1 MYLRWQ
7 RTFFFALTQALCIVS
22 VSLASWA
29 LAYGIDKQH
38 KAKRILPSSNLDLS
52 DAFAVGGSVTAAA
65 GVASILCLCMT
76 IWTIIFPRKS
86 ETLRS
91 VRIKEAMF
99 AFAIGFFI
107 ATLIPATYI
116 TATKS
121 GQLTAPGLS
130 PAVIQTLLKATG
142 EKLAYKD
149 QTPIIAYVVVGWI
162 ALVSLIISLV
172 FVSIAARKTLK
183 YGEDGTGPLSP
194 PEHQEHHVST
204 HHHHHNGSVHDV
216 SESESGRPSMAT
228 EKPLGTTAANEK
240 TLGTAHHV

>member
-38 KAKRILPSSNLDLS
+38 KAKRILPSSHLNLN
-52 DAFAVGGSVTAAA
+52 DAFAVGGAVTAAA
-65 GVASILCLCMT
+65 GVASLLCLSMT
-76 IWTIIFPRKS
+76 IWTIILPRKS

-107 ATLIPATYI
+107 ATLIPATYV

-149 QTPIIAYVVVGWI
+149 QKPIIAYVVVGWI
-162 ALVSLIISLV
+162 ALLSLIVSLIFASM
-172 FVSIAARKTLK
+172 AARKTLK
-183 YGEDGTGPLSP
+183 YGPDGAGPLQR
-194 PEHQEHHVST
+194 PEHEEHHVST
-204 HHHHHNGSVHDV
+204 HHNGSARDV
-216 SESESGRPSMAT
+216 SMSESGRPSMVA
-228 EKPLGTTAANEK
+228 EKHHGVNGVTHAEKVAPTTQ
-240 TLGTAHHV
+240 HV